1 MNNTKLIVGLG
12 NPGKKYLKTRH
23 NTGFLVIDKLAG
35 FFKIK
40 SSETEEDY
48 EFAVKEHQDNTIV
61 LMKPLTFMN
70 RSGFALREFF
80 ENYEVSAENVLIIY
94 DDVNLDFGTLRM
106 RPSGSDGGQKGM
118 HSIIYEMRTEDIPRL
133 RVGIKNEKELE
144 KFKLEEVMVRD
155 KDVEKDDD
163 ETDEEPGTSESEGI
177 QEQQQ
182 NRYNLADYVLSEF
195 TAEELKNLDKVT
207 ESAKE
212 AVISFIENGIKE
224 TMNRYNKNVL
234 E

>member
-1 MNNTKLIVGLG
+1 MNNTKLVVGLG
-12 NPGKKYLKTRH
+12 NPGKKYQKTRH
-23 NTGFLVIDKLAG
+23 NTGFLVLDKLAG
-35 FFKIK
+35 LLEIK

-48 EFAVKEHQDNTIV
+48 EFAVKEYKDNTIV

-80 ENYEVSAENVLIIY
+80 ENYEISAENVLIIY

-106 RPSGSDGGQKGM
+106 RPSGSDGGQRGM
-118 HSIIYEMRTEDIPRL
+118 HSIIYEMHTEDIPRL

-144 KFKLEEVMVRD
+144 KFRMEEIMVRD
-155 KDVEKDDD
+155 KDIAEEND
-163 ETDEEPGTSESEGI
+163 EQEEGYAGSENESIE
-177 QEQQQ
+177 EQQQ

-195 TAEELKNLDKVT
+195 TAEEKKNLDKVT
-207 ESAKE
+207 EIAKD
-212 AVISFIENGIKE
+212 AVVCFIENGIKE
-224 TMNRYNKNVL
+224 AMNRFNKNVL

>member
-1 MNNTKLIVGLG
+1 MNNTLLIVGLG

-23 NTGFLVIDKLAG
+23 NTGFMVLDKLAG
-35 FFKIK
+35 FFNIN

-48 EFAVKEHQDNTIV
+48 EFAVKEYKDNTIV

-80 ENYEVSAENVLIIY
+80 ENYDVSAENVLIIY

-118 HSIIYEMRTEDIPRL
+118 QSIIYEMRTEDIPRL

-144 KFKLEEVMVRD
+144 KFRLEEVAVP
-155 KDVEKDDD
+155 EKDIETEFDEPD
-163 ETDEEPGTSESEGI
+163 ETDTALEEK
-177 QEQQQ
+177 QV
-182 NRYNLADYVLSEF
+182 NKYNLADYVLSNF
-195 TAEELKNLDKVT
+195 TADENKNLDKVI
-207 ESAKE
+207 EGAKD
-212 AVISFIENGIKE
+212 AAICFIENGIKE
-224 TMNRYNKNVL
+224 SMNRFNKNVL

>member
-23 NTGFLVIDKLAG
+23 NTGFLVLDKLAG
-35 FFKIK
+35 FLKIK

-48 EFAVKEHQDNTIV
+48 EFAVKEYKDNTVV

-80 ENYEVSAENVLIIY
+80 ENYEISAENVLIIY

-118 HSIIYEMRTEDIPRL
+118 HSIIYEMHTEDIPRL

-144 KFKLEEVMVRD
+144 KFRMEEITVS
-155 KDVEKDDD
+155 EKDIETEFD
-163 ETDEEPGTSESEGI
+163 EPEDAETAIEQK
-177 QEQQQ
+177 QEKS
-182 NRYNLADYVLSEF
+182 YNLADYVLSNF
-195 TAEELKNLDKVT
+195 TPDENKNLDKVT
-207 ESAKE
+207 ENAKD
-212 AVISFIENGIKE
+212 AVICFIENGIKDA
-224 TMNRYNKNVL
+224 MNRFNRNVL

>member
-23 NTGFLVIDKLAG
+23 NAGFLVLDKLAG

-40 SSETEEDY
+40 STESEDDY
-48 EFAVKEHQDNTIV
+48 EFAVKEYKDFTVV

-70 RSGFALREFF
+70 RSGFAVREFF

-118 HSIIYEMRTEDIPRL
+118 HSIIYEMRTDDIPRL

-144 KFKLEEVMVRD
+144 KFRLEEI
-155 KDVEKDDD
+155 KVESSDIITEEED
-163 ETDEEPGTSESEGI
+163 EPGEEGI
-177 QEQQQ
+177 EEKQQ
-182 NRYNLADYVLSEF
+182 NRYNLADYVLSNF
-195 TAEELKNLDKVT
+195 TEIEIKNLDKVT
-207 ESAKE
+207 ETAKD
-212 AVISFIENGIKE
+212 AVICFIENGIKE
-224 TMNRYNKNVL
+224 AMNRYNKNIL